1 MNLVN
6 ILIKDSDILK
16 KKNSSLLLIADPLW
30 IKFSIQI
37 KLSNLL
43 ETLLF
48 FHTTSLTPNTSYV
61 FLPPSCQSSN
71 PFFPSRGSQ
80 TTNMQL

>member
-6 ILIKDSDILK
+6 ILIKDSNILK

-37 KLSNLL
+37 KLNGLI
-43 ETLLF
+43 
-48 FHTTSLTPNTSYV
+48 Y
-61 FLPPSCQSSN
+61 
-71 PFFPSRGSQ
+71 
-80 TTNMQL
+80 